1 MNFAS
6 DNTSAA
12 APEIM
17 AAIAAANTGY
27 AMPYGKDPIMD
38 RVRARIRD
46 IFEAPEA
53 AVYLVATGTAA
64 NALSLA
70 ILTDPWG
77 AVFCHRNAHVEEDEC
92 GAPEFYTGG
101 AKLVLV
107 EGAHAKM
114 SPEALRDAIS
124 FTGRGGVHN
133 VQRGMVT
140 ITDVTEKGTVYSAAE
155 IAALCDVA
163 KGFGL
168 PVHLDGARFANAVAA
183 ANSSPAD
190 LTWRAGVDVVSFGGT
205 KNGCMGVEAVVIFD
219 PRRAWEFELRRKRG
233 GHLLSKHRYLSAQ
246 MDAYLADDLWLD
258 LARRANGVARRLSTG
273 LSAIPGAEILHP
285 TDANMVFA
293 RLPRAGHRR
302 AFDGGAAYYLWPF
315 DQPLDGPGDELLSA
329 RLVCSW
335 STADAD
341 ADGLLALIRG
351 RD

>member
-12 APEIM
+12 APAIM
-17 AAIAAANTGY
+17 EAIADANTGY
-27 AMPYGKDPIMD
+27 AMPYGSDPIMET
-38 RVRARIRD
+38 VRARVRE

-101 AKLVLV
+101 SKLVLV
-107 EGAHAKM
+107 EGDHAKM
-114 SPEALRDAIS
+114 TPETLGRAIS
-124 FTGRGGVHN
+124 FTGRSGVHN

-140 ITDVTEKGTVYSAAE
+140 ITNATEHGTVYSTAE
-155 IAALCDVA
+155 VAALCEIA

-168 PVHLDGARFANAVAA
+168 PVHMDGARFANALAA
-183 ANSSPAD
+183 SNASPAD
-190 LTWRAGVDVVSFGGT
+190 MTWRAGVDVLSFGGT

-219 PRRAWEFELRRKRG
+219 AKRAWEFELRRKRG
-233 GHLLSKHRYLSAQ
+233 GHLFSKHRFLSAQ
-246 MDAYLADDLWLD
+246 MDAYLKGGLWLT
-258 LARRANGVARRLSTG
+258 LARQANVAAARLSAG
-273 LSAIPGAEILHP
+273 IASIPGARLIHP
-285 TDANMVFA
+285 TEANAVFA
-293 RLPRAGHRR
+293 AFPRAGHRR

-315 DQPLDGPGDELLSA
+315 DQPLDGPDDEVLSA

-335 STADAD
+335 STTEADTD
-341 ADGLLALIRG
+341 RLLGLIRG